1 MKFDRMITTIDAHA
15 GGEPLRIVTS
25 GGPRLGGET
34 IAERRAEMKASHDDV
49 RRMLLFEPRGHA
61 DMYGALL
68 SEPVTPGSDYGVL
81 FLTNEGYSTMC
92 GHGIIALTTALIE
105 SGHHPVDAECPAIT
119 YDTPAGPVR
128 ALATLEQGAVT
139 GVAFENV
146 PAFRLAKDLP
156 IRLDDGTRLTVD
168 LVWGGAYY
176 ALVAAKTLGVTIDP
190 AQVNRLIAA
199 GMDVKRAVLRETAV
213 EHPLDPS
220 LHGLYGTIITSE
232 PSGSHA
238 DSRNIVIFADGEVD
252 RSACGT
258 GTSARLA
265 AMHADR
271 QIGIDE
277 PFRHES
283 VTGSVFTGR
292 VLSETTFGGY
302 PAVVTEIGGRGF
314 ITGFHQF
321 VVQPDDPFGT
331 GFLLGREWS
340 AR

>member
-25 GGPRLGGET
+25 GGPRLNGAT
-34 IAERRAEMKASHDDV
+34 IAERRAEMKAVHDDM

-68 SEPVTPGSDYGVL
+68 SEPVMPGSDYGVI

-105 SGHHPVDAECPAIT
+105 TGHHPVESDRPVIT

-128 ALATLEQGAVT
+128 AVATLEQGAVT

-146 PAFRLAKDLP
+146 PAFRLAKDLR
-156 IRLDDGTRLTVD
+156 ISLENGDHMTVD
-168 LVWGGAYY
+168 LVWGGAHY
-176 ALVAAKTLGVTIDP
+176 ALVSARKLGVTIDP
-190 AQVNRLIAA
+190 AEVNRLIAA

-213 EHPLDPS
+213 EHPLDPA

-232 PSGSHA
+232 PSGDHA

-252 RSACGT
+252 RSPCGT

-265 AMHADR
+265 AMYADG
-271 QIGIDE
+271 QMGIDE
-277 PFRHES
+277 LFRHES

-292 VLSETTFGGY
+292 VLSETQFGGY
-302 PAVVTEIGGRGF
+302 PAVVTEIAGRGF
-314 ITGFHQF
+314 ITGFNQF

-340 AR
+340 A